1 MTTIYC
7 NDSFNETSPR
17 RLTTA
22 SNNTWSKMTGTVKS
36 WSRTVKV
43 KDKVKYKENT
53 KVGGRC
59 MGHIDPVRMY
69 DFQNWIQN

>member
-7 NDSFNETSPR
+7 NDSFNDTSPR
-17 RLTTA
+17 GLTTA
-22 SNNTWSKMTGTVKS
+22 SNNTWSKVAGTVK
-36 WSRTVKV
+36 SRTVKV

-59 MGHIDPVRMY
+59 MGHIDPVLMY
-69 DFQNWIQN
+69 DFQN